1 MIVTPIVVCSLIQ
14 AVFVILWFI
23 ADLKTP
29 ELSVVIMYFFI
40 YVIIPFFITAFMVLW
55 HLQFIIFK
63 DDYFIFGNVLKKE
76 LCRVKYEKMIVV
88 KELVLTNYARF
99 CKLSEEKKRKKGKRK
114 K

>member
-1 MIVTPIVVCSLIQ
+1 MEKNKKIWIFAPTMIVTPIVVCSLIQ

-40 YVIIPFFITAFMVLW
+40 YVIVPFFITAFMVLW

-76 LCRVKYEKMIVV
+76 LRSVK
-88 KELVLTNYARF
+88 
-99 CKLSEEKKRKKGKRK
+99 
-114 K
+114 